1 MTETP
6 PPPKKKNRLRTA
18 LIVLGAVVVVAVGGV
33 ATVIATFDPN
43 TLKPRIRDAVRE
55 ATGRDLA
62 LNGAIGL
69 KPSLWPTVEVHDVAL
84 SNPPGFSRP
93 HMATLHSLELRLGL
107 IPLLSRRIEIAHLR
121 LVGPDIVLET
131 NAKGEPNW
139 EMAPA
144 AKPAQAG
151 GGPSSGTQKPELF
164 AHIAA
169 AEIKDGMLVWRDGVS
184 GRTVTVSLP
193 SLSVRSDAGDSPMT
207 IAADLRVNNAPLSI
221 KAETGSLAR
230 LLREADRTP
239 MPVKLAVAA
248 GTATFTA
255 EGTITDPAKGKGYA
269 MAVSASIPDS
279 AALTALLPPGI
290 VDARTI
296 PAGRD
301 IALSA
306 RVTDE
311 AGPLPSITGL
321 TLRTGAVSLPIETG
335 GLRIEKLDI
344 AAPAVAQ
351 PITLSIAARLDAMP
365 LTIAGT
371 LGHPGFDKPGAAA
384 LPIDLRVTAGGTVIT
399 AKGGVARPS
408 DLAGVA
414 IDLTARIPDLAE
426 LSPLARRPLPPLK
439 TIAFQGRLVDG
450 AGGLL
455 KGAALKDISL
465 TLPQGDLAGELGI
478 GMATPV
484 SVTASLRSDR
494 IDADALLALLEKTEG
509 APASAAPA
517 APSTGQPAEPRARPA
532 RSDRLIPDDPIPFA
546 LLRQANADLRVK
558 VGTLRFDK
566 ADYRAIDAHLVID
579 DGKLRLDPFSA
590 QAPEGR
596 MTATLTAD
604 ATQAEPRVH
613 LTAHSPGITLR
624 TLLAAMGVR
633 QAAAGQ
639 VEMLLDLTGAG
650 HNPRAIAATLS
661 GMVGVALAGGTID
674 TKVLGGSVGK
684 VSKDLALLD
693 LLGRSGGTADI
704 RCIAVR
710 FDARDGVARARTML
724 LSSSLLTADG
734 GGSINLRDETMD
746 LLLRPQ
752 GRMGGTGFRVPVKV
766 VGPLRAPRVD
776 VDASGAAEAN
786 IGTLAGIVIGGDKQ
800 LGSALG
806 GLFGTAPV
814 GNESN
819 ACPAALALARGGQA
833 APPSTT
839 QEQVRP
845 APTQAQPQAQPQQR
859 PRVPDPNTLF
869 RQLFR

>member
-1 MTETP
+1 MTETT
-6 PPPKKKNRLRTA
+6 PKKKSRLRTA

-55 ATGRDLA
+55 ATGRELA

-93 HMATLHSLELRLGL
+93 NMATLHSLELRLGL
-107 IPLLSRRIEIAHLR
+107 IPLLSRRIEIERLV

-139 EMAPA
+139 EMTPA

-151 GGPSSGTQKPELF
+151 ANPPTGTPKPELF

-169 AEIKDGMLVWRDGVS
+169 AEIKDGMLVWRDGAA
-184 GRTVTVSLP
+184 GRIITVSLP
-193 SLSVRSDAGDSPMT
+193 KLSVRSDTGESPMT
-207 IAADLRVNNAPLSI
+207 IAADLKVNNAPLSI

-248 GTATFTA
+248 GTATFSA
-255 EGTITDPAKGKGYA
+255 EGTIIDPTKGKGYA

-279 AALTALLPPGI
+279 AALVALLPPGI
-290 VDARTI
+290 VDTKAV

-311 AGPLPSITGL
+311 AGPLPAITGL
-321 TLRTGAVSLPIETG
+321 TLRTGPVSLPIETG

-365 LTIAGT
+365 LTIAGR

-399 AKGGVARPS
+399 AKGSVARPS

-455 KGAALKDISL
+455 KGSALKDMRL

-484 SVTASLRSDR
+484 SVTASLRSER
-494 IDADALLALLEKTEG
+494 IDADALLALLEKTEAAP
-509 APASAAPA
+509 APASAPGQPA
-517 APSTGQPAEPRARPA
+517 APQARPA

-579 DGKLRLDPFSA
+579 DGKLRLDPFTA

-639 VEMLLDLTGAG
+639 VEMRLDLTGAG
-650 HNPRAIAATLS
+650 STPRAIAASLS
-661 GMVGVALAGGTID
+661 GMVGVAMASGTID

-684 VSKDLALLD
+684 VSKDLALLE
-693 LLGRSGGTADI
+693 LIGRSGGTADI

-766 VGPLRAPRVD
+766 AGPLRAPRVD

-800 LGSALG
+800 LSTALG

-814 GNESN
+814 GNELN

-833 APPSTT
+833 TPPAAV
-839 QEQVRP
+839 QEQARP
-845 APTQAQPQAQPQQR
+845 APAQPQAQPQQK
-859 PRVPDPNTLF
+859 PRLPDPNTLF

>member
-1 MTETP
+1 MTETT
-6 PPPKKKNRLRTA
+6 PKKKSRLRTA

-33 ATVIATFDPN
+33 ATMIATFDPN

-55 ATGRDLA
+55 ATGRELA

-93 HMATLHSLELRLGL
+93 NMATLHSLELRLGL
-107 IPLLSRRIEIAHLR
+107 IPLLSRRIEIERLV

-139 EMAPA
+139 EMTPA

-151 GGPSSGTQKPELF
+151 ANPSTGTQKPELF

-169 AEIKDGMLVWRDGVS
+169 AEIKDGMLVWRDGAS
-184 GRTVTVSLP
+184 GRTITVNLP
-193 SLSVRSDAGDSPMT
+193 KLSVRSDTGESPMT

-239 MPVKLAVAA
+239 MPVKLAVTA
-248 GTATFTA
+248 GTATFSA
-255 EGTITDPAKGKGYA
+255 EGTITDPTKGKGYA

-290 VDARTI
+290 VDAKAI

-344 AAPAVAQ
+344 SAPAVDQ
-351 PITLSIAARLDAMP
+351 PITLSVAARLDAMP

-384 LPIDLRVTAGGTVIT
+384 LPIDLRVTAGGTILT
-399 AKGGVARPS
+399 AKGSVARPS

-450 AGGLL
+450 DGGLL
-455 KGAALKDISL
+455 KGAMLKDMRL
-465 TLPQGDLAGELGI
+465 TLPQGDLAGELGV

-484 SVTASLRSDR
+484 SLTADLRSEK
-494 IDADALLALLEKTEG
+494 IDADALLALLEQTE
-509 APASAAPA
+509 APPA
-517 APSTGQPAEPRARPA
+517 APSTGQPAAPQVRPA
-532 RSDRLIPDDPIPFA
+532 RSDRLIPDDPIPFG
-546 LLRQANADLRVK
+546 LLRQVDADLRVK

-579 DGKLRLDPFSA
+579 GGKLRLDPFSA

-639 VEMLLDLTGAG
+639 VEMRLDLTGSG
-650 HNPRAIAATLS
+650 HNPRAIAASLS
-661 GMVGVALAGGTID
+661 GMVGVAMAGGTID
-674 TKVLGGSVGK
+674 TKILGGSVGK

-800 LGSALG
+800 LNAALG
-806 GLFGTAPV
+806 GLFGTDRV
-814 GNESN
+814 GNDAN

-833 APPSTT
+833 APASAER
-839 QEQVRP
+839 EQARP
-845 APTQAQPQAQPQQR
+845 APAQPQAQPQQK
-859 PRVPDPNTLF
+859 PRLPDPNTLF